1 MLFGMKIFKMKPN
14 YNIAT
19 TKAYEILI
27 YNNLVLPI
35 DPFKIKIEN
44 VRLKII
50 SMQEYSKIYN
60 VTLDELTQDG
70 ILKDGYNATEK
81 RNGITVALIL
91 YNEDIESNERKRFT
105 IAHEIGHVVLG
116 HIEHCEKNEREADA
130 FAAQLLLPHCILEE
144 LVRAG
149 KKINESYLKQK
160 FGLSNEAAHISMK
173 QVGNKILKNA
183 KNEYEDIILNLYK
196 NFIDV
201 ETKNCK
207 YRYIEE
213 DELQELERNNWW

>member
-1 MLFGMKIFKMKPN
+1 MPFGMKIFKMKPN

-35 DPFKIKIEN
+35 DPYKIKIEN
-44 VRLKII
+44 VKLKII
-50 SMQEYSKIYN
+50 SMQEYSKLYN
-60 VTLDELTQDG
+60 FSLDELTQEG
-70 ILKDGYNATEK
+70 ILQDGYNATEK
-81 RNGITVALIL
+81 RNGVTAALIL
-91 YNEDIESNERKRFT
+91 YNEDIESNERKSFT

-116 HIEHCEKNEREADA
+116 HTEHCEKNEHEADT

-144 LVRAG
+144 LVRCG
-149 KKINESYLKQK
+149 KKVNEFYLKQK
-160 FGLSNEAAHISMK
+160 FGLSNEAAHISLK

-196 NFIDV
+196 NFIDI
-201 ETKNCK
+201 ETQNCK